1 MSFNILPKHLFYVVN
16 KCREPKT
23 QRVARHKEY
32 FTIITNILYGKF
44 LKRYN
49 SLLRAWDHNKDMDV
63 FLDLVSSFCETSSTN
78 LSPGY

>member
-32 FTIITNILYGKF
+32 YGKF

-49 SLLRAWDHNKDMDV
+49 SLLRALDHNKDMDV

>member
-1 MSFNILPKHLFYVVN
+1 MGFNIQPKHIFYVVI

-32 FTIITNILYGKF
+32 YGKF

-49 SLLRAWDHNKDMDV
+49 SLLRSWDHNKDMD
-63 FLDLVSSFCETSSTN
+63 LDLVSSFCETSSTN
-78 LSPGY
+78 LSSGY